1 MTRNITRIT
10 ILLMI
15 SLLYIETDAKSTSS
29 SSSWFQEKYLDE
41 KYNHYYKYAF
51 ETDYEDRITC
61 PEVHKPAMMNAVTG
75 ATQYTMTRPR
85 RRIIPSPP
93 PPSPPPPLTVSATT
107 PSTDPPLFNPPKS
120 HYIYILDITIRDIVI
135 FIAEVLVMTAHCAYY
150 AWQVILMTVMLS
162 LTITVT
168 ILVLVMF
175 FGQY

>member
-1 MTRNITRIT
+1 
-10 ILLMI
+10 MI
-15 SLLYIETDAKSTSS
+15 SLLYIETDAKSS

-61 PEVHKPAMMNAVTG
+61 PEIHKPAMLNAITG

-85 RRIIPSPP
+85 RRIIPLSPP
-93 PPSPPPPLTVSATT
+93 PPPPPPPLTVSPTT
-107 PSTDPPLFNPPKS
+107 PETDPPLFQPPKS
-120 HYIYILDITIRDIVI
+120 HYMYILDITIRDIVL
-135 FIAEVLVMTAHCAYY
+135 FIMDVLVFIAHCAYY
-150 AWQVILMTVMLS
+150 TWQVVFITLVLS

>member
-1 MTRNITRIT
+1 
-10 ILLMI
+10 MI

-29 SSSWFQEKYLDE
+29 SAWFQEKYLDE

-61 PEVHKPAMMNAVTG
+61 PEVHKPSMMNAVTG
-75 ATQYTMTRPR
+75 ATQYSMTILR
-85 RRIIPSPP
+85 RRIIPSSTPTPTHPP
-93 PPSPPPPLTVSATT
+93 PITVSATT
-107 PSTDPPLFNPPKS
+107 PETAPPLFNPPKS

>member
-1 MTRNITRIT
+1 
-10 ILLMI
+10 MI
-15 SLLYIETDAKSTSS
+15 SLLYIETDSKSTSS
-29 SSSWFQEKYLDE
+29 AWFQEKYLDE

-75 ATQYTMTRPR
+75 ATQYSMTRPR
-85 RRIIPSPP
+85 RRIIPSLPP
-93 PPSPPPPLTVSATT
+93 PPSPITVSATT
-107 PSTDPPLFNPPKS
+107 PSTDPPLFQTHNFK
-120 HYIYILDITIRDIVI
+120 ILILDITIRDIVI
-135 FIAEVLVMTAHCAYY
+135 FIADVLVMIAHCAYY

-168 ILVLVMF
+168 ITVTILVLVMF

>member
-1 MTRNITRIT
+1 
-10 ILLMI
+10 MI

-29 SSSWFQEKYLDE
+29 SSAWFQEKYLDE

-75 ATQYTMTRPR
+75 ATQHTMTRPR
-85 RRIIPSPP
+85 RRIIPTLPP
-93 PPSPPPPLTVSATT
+93 PPSPLTVNPTT
-107 PSTDPPLFNPPKS
+107 PDTDPPLFQTHNFK
-120 HYIYILDITIRDIVI
+120 ILILDITIRDIVI
-135 FIAEVLVMTAHCAYY
+135 FIADVLVMIAHCAYY
-150 AWQVILMTVMLS
+150 AWQVILMTVLLS
-162 LTITVT
+162 FPITVT

>member
-1 MTRNITRIT
+1 
-10 ILLMI
+10 MI
-15 SLLYIETDAKSTSS
+15 SLLYIETDAKST

-75 ATQYTMTRPR
+75 ATQHTMTRPR
-85 RRIIPSPP
+85 QRTIP
-93 PPSPPPPLTVSATT
+93 PPSSPLTVNPTT
-107 PSTDPPLFNPPKS
+107 PDTPSPLFQTLKT
-120 HYIYILDITIRDIVI
+120 HYIYVLDITIRDIVI
-135 FIAEVLVMTAHCAYY
+135 FIAEVLVMIVHWMYY
-150 AWQVILMTVMLS
+150 AWQVILMTVLLS
-162 LTITVT
+162 FTITVT